1 MNQVR
6 ELQSISHELL
16 YLGVDGTPIYT
27 DRFCQL
33 NTEVFRLSESLF
45 DRKGETDEEEA
56 SLCLALLMGY
66 RATAYSDSNKE
77 AKIQGILDRAF
88 IVLDHLEDS
97 VLKCRLL
104 ISCYGE
110 VFDDELAAEAHAI
123 IDGWG
128 KRELTAEEQEIVDT
142 LTNLEKY
149 PYPWS
154 EVTE

>member
-77 AKIQGILDRAF
+77 AKIQEILDRAF
-88 IVLDHLEDS
+88 IVLDHLGDS

-110 VFDDELAAEAHAI
+110 VFDEELIEEI
-123 IDGWG
+123 RRIVDGWG
-128 KRELTAEEQEIVDT
+128 SGRQLSSEEEMVVEALKELEDGK
-142 LTNLEKY
+142 L
-149 PYPWS
+149 
-154 EVTE
+154 

>member
-16 YLGVDGTPIYT
+16 YLGIDGTPIYT

-88 IVLDHLEDS
+88 IVLDHLDDS
-97 VLKCRLL
+97 VLKCV
-104 ISCYGE
+104 CYSL
-110 VFDDELAAEAHAI
+110 VMMKCLM
-123 IDGWG
+123 
-128 KRELTAEEQEIVDT
+128 K
-142 LTNLEKY
+142 N
-149 PYPWS
+149 
-154 EVTE
+154 

>member
-16 YLGVDGTPIYT
+16 YLGIDGTPIYT

-77 AKIQGILDRAF
+77 AKIQEILDRAF
-88 IVLDHLEDS
+88 IVLDHLGDS

-104 ISCYGE
+104 LSCYGE
-110 VFDDELAAEAHAI
+110 VFDEELIEDI
-123 IDGWG
+123 RRIVDGWG
-128 KRELTAEEQEIVDT
+128 GGRQLSSEEETVVEALKELEDSK
-142 LTNLEKY
+142 L
-149 PYPWS
+149 
-154 EVTE
+154 

>member
-77 AKIQGILDRAF
+77 AKIQEILDRAF
-88 IVLDHLEDS
+88 IVLDHLGNS

-104 ISCYGE
+104 VSCYSE
-110 VFDDELAAEAHAI
+110 VLDEELIEEI
-123 IDGWG
+123 RRIVDGWG
-128 KRELTAEEQEIVDT
+128 SGRQLSSEEETVVEALKELEEGK
-142 LTNLEKY
+142 L
-149 PYPWS
+149 
-154 EVTE
+154 

>member
-33 NTEVFRLSESLF
+33 NTEVFCLSESLF

-77 AKIQGILDRAF
+77 AKIQEILDRAF
-88 IVLDHLEDS
+88 IVLDHLGNS
-97 VLKCRLL
+97 VLKYRLL
-104 ISCYGE
+104 VSCYSE
-110 VFDDELAAEAHAI
+110 VLDEELIEEI
-123 IDGWG
+123 RRIVDGWG
-128 KRELTAEEQEIVDT
+128 SGRQLSSEEETVVEALKELEDGK
-142 LTNLEKY
+142 L
-149 PYPWS
+149 
-154 EVTE
+154 

>member
-77 AKIQGILDRAF
+77 AKIQEILDRAF
-88 IVLDHLEDS
+88 IVLDHLGNS

-104 ISCYGE
+104 VSCYSE
-110 VFDDELAAEAHAI
+110 VLDEELIEEI
-123 IDGWG
+123 RRIVDGWG
-128 KRELTAEEQEIVDT
+128 SGRQLSSEEEMVVEALKEL
-142 LTNLEKY
+142 
-149 PYPWS
+149 
-154 EVTE
+154 EVGKL

>member
-33 NTEVFRLSESLF
+33 NTEVFRLSEALF
-45 DRKGETDEEEA
+45 SMKGAIFE
-56 SLCLALLMGY
+56 Y

-104 ISCYGE
+104 LSCYDE
-110 VFDDELAAEAHAI
+110 VFDEELIEEVRRI
-123 IDGWG
+123 VDGWG
-128 KRELTAEEQEIVDT
+128 GGRQLSSEEETVVEALKEDSK
-142 LTNLEKY
+142 L
-149 PYPWS
+149 
-154 EVTE
+154 

>member
-45 DRKGETDEEEA
+45 DKKGETDEEEA

-77 AKIQGILDRAF
+77 AKIQEILDRAF
-88 IVLDHLEDS
+88 IVLDHLGDS

-104 ISCYGE
+104 LSCYGE
-110 VFDDELAAEAHAI
+110 VFDEELIEEVRRI
-123 IDGWG
+123 VDGWG
-128 KRELTAEEQEIVDT
+128 GGRQLSSEEEEVVEELREKDDL
-142 LTNLEKY
+142 
-149 PYPWS
+149 S
-154 EVTE
+154 C

>member
-77 AKIQGILDRAF
+77 VKIQGILDRAF
-88 IVLDHLEDS
+88 IVLDHLGDS

-110 VFDDELAAEAHAI
+110 VFDEELIEEI
-123 IDGWG
+123 RRIVDGWG
-128 KRELTAEEQEIVDT
+128 GGRQLSSEEETVVEALKELEDSK
-142 LTNLEKY
+142 L
-149 PYPWS
+149 
-154 EVTE
+154 

>member
-77 AKIQGILDRAF
+77 AKILGILDRAF

-110 VFDDELAAEAHAI
+110 VFDEELIEEI
-123 IDGWG
+123 RRIVDGWG
-128 KRELTAEEQEIVDT
+128 GGRQLSSEEETVVEALKELEGGK
-142 LTNLEKY
+142 L
-149 PYPWS
+149 
-154 EVTE
+154 

>member
-45 DRKGETDEEEA
+45 DKKGETDEEEA

-77 AKIQGILDRAF
+77 AKIQEILDRAF
-88 IVLDHLEDS
+88 IVLDHLGDS

-104 ISCYGE
+104 LSCYGE
-110 VFDDELAAEAHAI
+110 VFDEELIEEI
-123 IDGWG
+123 RRIVDGWG
-128 KRELTAEEQEIVDT
+128 GGRQLSSEEGTVVEALKELEDGR
-142 LTNLEKY
+142 L
-149 PYPWS
+149 
-154 EVTE
+154 

>member
-16 YLGVDGTPIYT
+16 YLGIDGTPIYT

-33 NTEVFRLSESLF
+33 NTKVFRLSESLF

-77 AKIQGILDRAF
+77 AKIQEILDRAF
-88 IVLDHLEDS
+88 IVLDHLGNS

-104 ISCYGE
+104 VSCYSE
-110 VFDDELAAEAHAI
+110 VLDEELIEEI
-123 IDGWG
+123 RRIVDGWG
-128 KRELTAEEQEIVDT
+128 SGRQLSSEEETVVEALKELEDSK
-142 LTNLEKY
+142 L
-149 PYPWS
+149 
-154 EVTE
+154 

>member
-77 AKIQGILDRAF
+77 AKIQEILDRAF
-88 IVLDHLEDS
+88 IVLDHLGNS

-104 ISCYGE
+104 VSCYSE
-110 VFDDELAAEAHAI
+110 VLDEELIEEI
-123 IDGWG
+123 RRIVDGWG
-128 KRELTAEEQEIVDT
+128 GGRQLSSEEETVVEALKELEDGK
-142 LTNLEKY
+142 L
-149 PYPWS
+149 
-154 EVTE
+154 

>member
-16 YLGVDGTPIYT
+16 YLGIDGTPIYT

-56 SLCLALLMGY
+56 SLCLTLLMGY

-77 AKIQGILDRAF
+77 AKIQEILDRAF
-88 IVLDHLEDS
+88 IVLDHLGDS

-104 ISCYGE
+104 LSCYGE
-110 VFDDELAAEAHAI
+110 VFDEELIEDI
-123 IDGWG
+123 RRIVDGWG
-128 KRELTAEEQEIVDT
+128 GGRQLSSEEETVVEALKELEDSK
-142 LTNLEKY
+142 L
-149 PYPWS
+149 
-154 EVTE
+154 

>member
-33 NTEVFRLSESLF
+33 NTEVFRLSDVLF
-45 DRKGETDEEEA
+45 SKKGETDEEEA

-77 AKIQGILDRAF
+77 AKRQEILDRTF
-88 IVLDHLEDS
+88 IVLDHLGDS

-104 ISCYGE
+104 LSCYGE
-110 VFDDELAAEAHAI
+110 VFDEELIEEI
-123 IDGWG
+123 RRIVDGWG
-128 KRELTAEEQEIVDT
+128 GGRQLSSEEGTVVEALKELEDSK
-142 LTNLEKY
+142 L
-149 PYPWS
+149 
-154 EVTE
+154 

>member
-45 DRKGETDEEEA
+45 DKKGETDEEEA

-77 AKIQGILDRAF
+77 AKIQEILDRAF
-88 IVLDHLEDS
+88 IVLDHLGDS

-104 ISCYGE
+104 LSCYGE
-110 VFDDELAAEAHAI
+110 VFDEELIEEVRRI
-123 IDGWG
+123 VDGWG
-128 KRELTAEEQEIVDT
+128 SGRQLSSEEEMVVEALKELEDGK
-142 LTNLEKY
+142 L
-149 PYPWS
+149 
-154 EVTE
+154 

>member
-77 AKIQGILDRAF
+77 AKIQEILDRAF
-88 IVLDHLEDS
+88 IVLDHLGDS

-110 VFDDELAAEAHAI
+110 VFDEELIEEI
-123 IDGWG
+123 RRIVEGWG
-128 KRELTAEEQEIVDT
+128 GGRQLSSEEETVVEALKELEDSK
-142 LTNLEKY
+142 L
-149 PYPWS
+149 
-154 EVTE
+154 

>member
-33 NTEVFRLSESLF
+33 NTEVFRLSESLLEK
-45 DRKGETDEEEA
+45 KGETDEEEA

-77 AKIQGILDRAF
+77 GILDRAF
-88 IVLDHLEDS
+88 IVLDHLGDS

-104 ISCYGE
+104 LSCYDE
-110 VFDDELAAEAHAI
+110 VFDEGLIEEVRRI
-123 IDGWG
+123 VDGWG
-128 KRELTAEEQEIVDT
+128 SGRQLSSEEGTVVEALKELEDSK
-142 LTNLEKY
+142 L
-149 PYPWS
+149 
-154 EVTE
+154 

>member
-1 MNQVR
+1 MDKLMNQVR

-88 IVLDHLEDS
+88 IVLDHLGDS

-104 ISCYGE
+104 LSCYDE
-110 VFDDELAAEAHAI
+110 VFDEELIEEI
-123 IDGWG
+123 RRIVDGWG
-128 KRELTAEEQEIVDT
+128 SGRQLSSEEETVVEALKELEDSK
-142 LTNLEKY
+142 L
-149 PYPWS
+149 
-154 EVTE
+154 

>member
-77 AKIQGILDRAF
+77 AKIQEILDRAF
-88 IVLDHLEDS
+88 IVLDHLGNS

-104 ISCYGE
+104 VSCYSE
-110 VFDDELAAEAHAI
+110 VLDEELIEEI
-123 IDGWG
+123 RRIVDGWG
-128 KRELTAEEQEIVDT
+128 SGRQLSSEEETVVEALKELEDGK
-142 LTNLEKY
+142 L
-149 PYPWS
+149 
-154 EVTE
+154 

>member
-1 MNQVR
+1 MDKLMNQVR

-77 AKIQGILDRAF
+77 AKIQEILDRAF
-88 IVLDHLEDS
+88 IVLDHLGNS

-104 ISCYGE
+104 VSCYSE
-110 VFDDELAAEAHAI
+110 VLDEELIEEI
-123 IDGWG
+123 RRIVDGWG
-128 KRELTAEEQEIVDT
+128 SGRQLSSEEEMVVEALKELEDGK
-142 LTNLEKY
+142 L
-149 PYPWS
+149 
-154 EVTE
+154 

>member
-66 RATAYSDSNKE
+66 RATAYLDSNKE
-77 AKIQGILDRAF
+77 AKIQEILDRAF
-88 IVLDHLEDS
+88 IVLDHLGDS

-110 VFDDELAAEAHAI
+110 VFDEELIEEI
-123 IDGWG
+123 RRIVEGWG
-128 KRELTAEEQEIVDT
+128 GGRQLSSEEETVVEALKELEDSK
-142 LTNLEKY
+142 L
-149 PYPWS
+149 
-154 EVTE
+154 

>member
-1 MNQVR
+1 MDKLMNQVR

-16 YLGVDGTPIYT
+16 YLGIDGTPIYT

-77 AKIQGILDRAF
+77 AKIQEILDRAF
-88 IVLDHLEDS
+88 IVLDHLGDS

-104 ISCYGE
+104 LSCYGE
-110 VFDDELAAEAHAI
+110 VFDEELIEDI
-123 IDGWG
+123 RRIVDGWG
-128 KRELTAEEQEIVDT
+128 GGRQLSSEEETVVEALKELEDSK
-142 LTNLEKY
+142 L
-149 PYPWS
+149 
-154 EVTE
+154 

>member
-1 MNQVR
+1 MDKLMNQVR

-45 DRKGETDEEEA
+45 DKKGETDEEEA

-77 AKIQGILDRAF
+77 AKIQEILDRAF
-88 IVLDHLEDS
+88 IVLDHLGDS

-104 ISCYGE
+104 LSCYGE
-110 VFDDELAAEAHAI
+110 VFDEELIEEVRRI
-123 IDGWG
+123 VDGWG
-128 KRELTAEEQEIVDT
+128 GGRQLSSEEEEVVEELREKDDL
-142 LTNLEKY
+142 
-149 PYPWS
+149 S
-154 EVTE
+154 C